1 MAANDT
7 PGADVT
13 SGGDGGP
20 NGAAGPPVFR
30 RLAGLETEYAVRF
43 RPDVD
48 ERLVTQPRRPA
59 DHHLF
64 NKLIAELK
72 RVIPAAPGTS
82 EKKGFFL
89 ANGGAVWHEKGRL
102 RVNCALV
109 EGSTPECRGPRQLLA
124 HQRAQDE
131 LLSSAARDAR
141 VGGEFTLCKSD
152 RDAAGHL
159 YGAQENYE
167 VTLATGW
174 RLRAWRVGL
183 VLLWPLVILSYVGQV
198 PLFFIVVAYWAL
210 AAVLY
215 RPLVAVCEAL
225 ARYVPMPDRRA
236 VHAFLFGPEF
246 GDAWQGESVS
256 ACMPVWLEPLLHWA
270 RHLVTAPAAFGLNV
284 LGRLTAYPRL
294 RRELL
299 PFLVS
304 RAVFTGSGRLAR
316 DGSYHIA
323 AKATGVN
330 CVAGVNEIMGRR
342 PIFSFGHFLKVL
354 LTPARRTPLT
364 PERQRLQ
371 INLGDSNLCEEAEYL
386 RVGTTM
392 LVIDAVEAGA
402 MPPVPRLWR
411 PIRALRKIATDPTLR
426 ARVRLSGGRRWTAL
440 EIQRFYLD
448 ACRAF
453 LDRQA
458 DPPAEA
464 LDVVR
469 RWAEV
474 LDKLETAPDEL
485 VGRVDWVTKRLL
497 LRECGEGAA
506 WPVRKKID
514 LRYHELSPEG
524 YFRQLQEAGLTVRL
538 LGDAELDR
546 AVRNPPP
553 DSPAVERGRYIRE
566 FAGSKPVRV
575 NWDAVRIGHG
585 PWAKTISLRAGAA
598 DGERVGLLNSNTTA
612 RQPESADASPQAG

>member
-1 MAANDT
+1 MAANDI
-7 PGADVT
+7 V
-13 SGGDGGP
+13 GGDA
-20 NGAAGPPVFR
+20 GAGDVQRVAGPPIFR

-43 RPDVD
+43 RADQD
-48 ERLVTQPRRPA
+48 ERLVTQPPRPS

-64 NKLIAELK
+64 NRLIAELK

-102 RVNCALV
+102 RTQCALV

-131 LLSSAARDAR
+131 LLSAAARDAR

-183 VLLWPLVILSYVGQV
+183 LLLWPLVILSYVGQV
-198 PLFFIVVAYWAL
+198 PLFLVLIAYWSL
-210 AAVLY
+210 AAMLY
-215 RPLVAVCEAL
+215 RPLSAACEAL
-225 ARYVPMPDRRA
+225 SQYIPMPSRRA

-270 RHLVTAPAAFGLNV
+270 RHLVTAPAAIGLNV
-284 LGRLTAYPRL
+284 LGRLTACREV
-294 RRELL
+294 RRDLL

-304 RAVFTGSGRLAR
+304 RAVFTGAGRLAR

-330 CVAGVNEIMGRR
+330 TVAGVNEILGRR

-354 LTPARRTPLT
+354 LTPARRTPLM
-364 PERQRLQ
+364 PARQRLQ

-392 LVIDAVEAGA
+392 LVIDVIEAGQ
-402 MPPVPRLWR
+402 MPPVPRLSW
-411 PIRALRKIATDPTLR
+411 PVRALRKIVTDPTLR
-426 ARVRLSGGRRWTAL
+426 TRVRLSGGRRWTAL

-453 LDRQA
+453 LDRHDDA
-458 DPPAEA
+458 AEEA
-464 LDVVR
+464 RDIVR
-469 RWAEV
+469 RWADV
-474 LDKLETAPDEL
+474 LDKLESSPQEL
-485 VGRVDWVTKRLL
+485 VGRVDWITKRLL
-497 LRECGEGAA
+497 LTECGEGASWA
-506 WPVRKKID
+506 VRKKID
-514 LRYHELSPEG
+514 LRYHELSPDG
-524 YFRQLQEAGLTVRL
+524 YFQQLREAGLTTRVL
-538 LGDAELDR
+538 SDAELDR
-546 AVRNPPP
+546 ARRNPPP

-575 NWDAVRIGHG
+575 SWDAVRIGHG
-585 PWAKTISLRAGAA
+585 SWAKTISLRMSEQSVASGAG
-598 DGERVGLLNSNTTA
+598 S
-612 RQPESADASPQAG
+612 